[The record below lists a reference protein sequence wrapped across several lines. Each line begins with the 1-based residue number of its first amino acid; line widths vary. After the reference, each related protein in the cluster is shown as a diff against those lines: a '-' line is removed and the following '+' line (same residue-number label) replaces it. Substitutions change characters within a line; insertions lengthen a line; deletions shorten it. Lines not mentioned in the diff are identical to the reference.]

1 MRSTAFGLLLAALLV
16 AFGDSDALAF
26 MKEGCGAGECRD
38 CHTLTRDEAG
48 KLLSGMVDKV
58 LTVEESPVQGLWV
71 VDIEMKGK
79 KFPVYVDFSKNF
91 VLSAQI
97 VRISNKEDLT
107 GARTAKLN
115 EVKVDV
121 SQIPLDDALV
131 MGKPSAKRR
140 VIMFS
145 DPDCHFCGKLH
156 AEIRA
161 VVEKD
166 PDVVFY
172 IKLYSRNNN
181 PAVAEKARSVICSKS
196 PALLEDAYAGK
207 PIPPAICNT
216 RAPEET
222 QKLADKLNIRG
233 TPTLVLPDGRVATG
247 YRDANALKQL
257 IAGAKPAEAAKT
269 KNAPKKKK

>member
-1 MRSTAFGLLLAALLV
+1 MRSMVYSLLLAVLL
-16 AFGDSDALAF
+16 AAAGASDASAF

-38 CHTLTRDEAG
+38 CHTLSRDEAG
-48 KLLSGMVDKV
+48 KLLTGMVDKV
-58 LTVEESPVQGLWV
+58 MNVEESPVQGLWV

-79 KFPVYVDFSKNF
+79 KFPVYIDFSKNF

-115 EVKVDV
+115 EVIVDV
-121 SQIPLDDALV
+121 SKIPLDDALV
-131 MGKPSAKRR
+131 IGKPTAKRK

-156 AEIRA
+156 AEIRT

-166 PDVVFY
+166 PDVAFFV
-172 IKLYSRNNN
+172 KLYSRNNN
-181 PAVAEKARSVICSKS
+181 PAVAEKARSIICAKS
-196 PALLEDAYAGK
+196 PALLEEAYAGK
-207 PIPPAICNT
+207 PVPPAICKT
-216 RAPEET
+216 SAPEET
-222 QKLADKLNIRG
+222 QKLAEKLNIRG
-233 TPTLVLPDGRVATG
+233 TPTLVLPDGRVVTG

-257 IAGAKPAEAAKT
+257 LATAKPANAAGAKSG
-269 KNAPKKKK
+269 PKKKK